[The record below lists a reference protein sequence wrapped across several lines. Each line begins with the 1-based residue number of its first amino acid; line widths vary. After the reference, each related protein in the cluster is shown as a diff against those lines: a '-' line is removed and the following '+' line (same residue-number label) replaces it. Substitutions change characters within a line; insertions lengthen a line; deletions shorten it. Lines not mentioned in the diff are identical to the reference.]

1 MAFQK
6 TSELQQDKDTNFVI
20 FCQAYPV
27 LPVAISAY
35 FTEWLP
41 HTQLKANVRINKQM
55 ERLLLVPLLH
65 VLIVSTE
72 NWPFK

>member
-6 TSELQQDKDTNFVI
+6 TSKLQQDKDTNFFI
-20 FCQAYPV
+20 FCRAYLA

-35 FTEWLP
+35 ITQWLP
-41 HTQLKANVRINKQM
+41 HTQLKANVRINKEM

-65 VLIVSTE
+65 VL
-72 NWPFK
+72 N